1 MHALGR
7 REFLRR
13 QPGRWCTDPRGI
25 SFAESG
31 TRGDRCQGAGGPED
45 LDFVLPGV
53 MPVEWQRFYN
63 SRDERRN
70 GLFGAGWSV
79 PYEVSVHIELHPNGS
94 ERLIYIDEQAR
105 RIDMGSIALGGAVF
119 SAGEGRG
126 VGSPVSEIQKP
137 KLMLNRLST
146 DTAELQPVKT
156 DIRCQIDVLHD
167 RLPQRSLGV

>member
-1 MHALGR
+1 MHALG
-7 REFLRR
+7 
-13 QPGRWCTDPRGI
+13 GVN
-25 SFAESG
+25 SFVVSQAVG
-31 TRGDRCQGAGGPED
+31 ALTRAVSASPNPVHAATGAKVLGGPED

-79 PYEVSVHIELHPNGS
+79 PYEVSVHIELHPNGG

-126 VGSPVSEIQKP
+126 VGSPVSAIQKP
-137 KLMLNRLST
+137 KLMLSRLST